1 MNEKYNLNTVQ
12 RSTQSPAARL
22 LSWLATGIVAVL
34 CLLLAPILILV
45 IPSYSNMFQGLG
57 VELPWP
63 TRVLLATYYWLLP
76 IFFVALALLV
86 VWKGCSTRELRR
98 RFLLTARV
106 FFAALIT
113 VGLVVFVLYL
123 PVLTLAGK
131 LAIAK

>member
-1 MNEKYNLNTVQ
+1 MNENFSMNTPDTP
-12 RSTQSPAARL
+12 TQFQVGRL
-22 LSWLATGIVAVL
+22 LSWFATGIVAFT
-34 CLLLAPILILV
+34 CALLAPILIRV
-45 IPSYSNMFQGLG
+45 VPIYANMFEGLG

-76 IFFVALALLV
+76 IFFVALAVFV
-86 VWKGCSTRELRR
+86 VWKEYSTRELRR

-123 PVLTLAGK
+123 PVLTLASK
-131 LAIAK
+131 LVIAK